1 MGANIVKWG
10 NSLKP
15 LAAQG
20 FRSHTGVLAAEGKIV
35 RYHGDEF
42 TICGLALDAADGV
55 AEELLQHLYVASVP
69 GYLNGVADFQG
80 FALKENDLFLRAFFI
95 IFSKKYIGLF
105 IGLNIINLL
114 LCSNDTR
121 SKRTNQQP
129 QTYEHRIIFIF
140 SHLRTSW
147 NILTHLLK
155 LFEHLLRTIH
165 HPRDKKR
172 K

>member
-1 MGANIVKWG
+1 
-10 NSLKP
+10 
-15 LAAQG
+15 
-20 FRSHTGVLAAEGKIV
+20 VLAAEGKIV
-35 RYHGDEF
+35 RDHGDEF

-55 AEELLQHLYVASVP
+55 AEKLLQHFHVATIP
-69 GYLNGVADFQG
+69 CYLDGVADFQG

-165 HPRDKKR
+165 HPIDKKR